1 MHALTLIK
9 QVVLL
14 KQHSQPCSS
23 WMCENAASPARDTN
37 DSLQSKEKCNDLD
50 TGKTSPCI
58 LKDVSVICMLM
69 QYTASVSKV

>member
-1 MHALTLIK
+1 
-9 QVVLL
+9 
-14 KQHSQPCSS
+14 
-23 WMCENAASPARDTN
+23 MCENAASPARDTN